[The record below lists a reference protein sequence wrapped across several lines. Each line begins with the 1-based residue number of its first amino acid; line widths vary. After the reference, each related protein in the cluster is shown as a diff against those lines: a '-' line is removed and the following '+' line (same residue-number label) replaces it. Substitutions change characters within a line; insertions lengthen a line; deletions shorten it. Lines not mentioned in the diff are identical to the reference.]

1 MKDLTM
7 DDGIAY
13 YEICEEML
21 AESKKDK
28 EIPGIK
34 ISKKN
39 TVSHT
44 KIKQIFEDYKNIGK
58 KTESA
63 LDVYAETYQILLK
76 LQCEDS
82 VLKEYKKL
90 ALDSNIDTLKE
101 ISKKYITKAKKQI
114 KQWFKLIF

>member
-1 MKDLTM
+1 MKDLTI

-21 AESKKDK
+21 VESKKEK
-28 EIPGIK
+28 EIKGIK
-34 ISKKN
+34 VSKKSP
-39 TVSHT
+39 VASS

-63 LDVYAETYQILLK
+63 LDIYAETYQILLK
-76 LQCEDS
+76 LQCEDNI
-82 VLKEYKKL
+82 LKDYKKL
-90 ALDSNIDTLKE
+90 ALDSNIETLKD

-114 KQWFKLIF
+114 KQ